1 MPKKLIELK
10 NIYKSFDDEQVVKN
24 FNLYVNKNEFVTLVG
39 PSGCGK
45 TTTLRM
51 IGGFEFPDSG
61 DIILNGE
68 RVNDIP
74 PYHRPINTVFQRY
87 ALFPHL
93 SVFDNIAYGLRNFNR
108 VFEDVKSNV
117 RKSYEKEKKALAT
130 KLQNKNTTKEEK
142 AEIKY
147 RFKEIKAE
155 IKEKIF
161 DEKEKLYDANLSE
174 IEKRYDKKEKELLDK
189 IEVLEN
195 DTVRINN
202 AKDELEKLEEKI
214 DEETS
219 GMKKTERT
227 KVLQKYNKE
236 LVIIRKIAYQED
248 VDELYAELKTVY
260 KYRADEEKSAK
271 SLMMSKHHIKEAVI
285 DALKL
290 VKLSGFQNRKI
301 SNMSGGQQ
309 QRVAIARALVN
320 KPKILLLDEPLAAL
334 DLKLRQNMQ
343 YELKE
348 MQRQLGITFIYVTHD
363 QEEALTMSDIVVV
376 MDNGEIQQ
384 IGTPQDIYNEPKN
397 RFVASFIGESNI
409 IRAKYKAPKQV
420 EFMGTVFDCTDENFK
435 NGEICDV
442 VIRPEDFDI
451 VPLEEAKLKGIVDS
465 IIFKGVVY
473 EICAIIQGVEFV
485 IHKYEKFEVG
495 DEIGLTVDAFE
506 IHLMKVKKP

>member
-1 MPKKLIELK
+1 MAKKLIELK
-10 NIYKSFDDEQVVKN
+10 NIYKSFDDEIVVKD

-68 RVNDIP
+68 RVNEIP

-93 SVFDNIAYGLRNFNR
+93 NVFDNVAYGLRNFNR

-117 RKSYEKEKKALAT
+117 RKSYEKEKKELL
-130 KLQNKNTTKEEK
+130 KKIQDKNISKDEK
-142 AEIKY
+142 SESKY
-147 RFKEIKAE
+147 RLKEIKSE
-155 IKEKIF
+155 IKEKISN
-161 DEKEKLYDANLSE
+161 EKEKLYETNLAS
-174 IEKRYDKKEKELLDK
+174 IEKRYDKKEKELLSK
-189 IEVLEN
+189 IEDLEN
-195 DTVRINN
+195 NTVRIEKANE
-202 AKDELEKLEEKI
+202 ELEQLEDKI
-214 DEETS
+214 HEETI
-219 GMKKTERT
+219 GMKKLEKA

-236 LVIIRKIAYQED
+236 LLTLRKIAYQED
-248 VDELYAELKTVY
+248 IDDLYKELKIVY
-260 KYRADEEKSAK
+260 KYRSDEEKSAK
-271 SLMMSKHHIKEAVI
+271 SLMMSKHHINEAVL
-285 DALKL
+285 DALNL
-290 VKLSGFQNRKI
+290 VKLSGYENRKI

-309 QRVAIARALVN
+309 QRVAIARAIVN

-348 MQRQLGITFIYVTHD
+348 MQRELGITFIYVTHD

-409 IRAKYKAPKQV
+409 IRAKYKTPKQV

-473 EICAIIQGVEFV
+473 EICAIIQGKEFV

-495 DEIGLTVDAFE
+495 DEIGLTVDPFE
-506 IHLMKVKKP
+506 IHLMKVKES